1 MSPSTPSA
9 HRHDRG
15 NDGPPL
21 APEAEAS
28 DDLQE
33 LLDGVGPRLR
43 DLRRRRGMTLAQVAE
58 ATGVGVSTLSRLES
72 GGRRPTLE
80 LLVPLARTYRV
91 ALDDLVGAPATGD
104 PRVRPRPVRR
114 HGSIYLPLT
123 PHATGVQAYKSI
135 IPGRDPDAPVRLG
148 RHDGYEWLYVL
159 SGRVRL
165 DLADRTTVL
174 EPGEAAEFDTRTPH
188 AIVNAGREVAEVL
201 HLFGPQGEQVHVR
214 EG

>member
-1 MSPSTPSA
+1 MTASG
-9 HRHDRG
+9 HDHPA
-15 NDGPPL
+15 D
-21 APEAEAS
+21 ADET
-28 DDLQE
+28 DLRE

-91 ALDDLVGAPATGD
+91 ALDDLVGAPPTGD
-104 PRVRPRPVRR
+104 PRVRPRPERR
-114 HGSIYLPLT
+114 HGNLYLPLT
-123 PHATGVQAYKSI
+123 PHATGLQAYKAI

-148 RHDGYEWLYVL
+148 RHDGYEWCYVL

-165 DLADRTTVL
+165 DLADRTTIL
-174 EPGEAAEFDTRTPH
+174 EPGEAAEFDTRIPH

>member
-1 MSPSTPSA
+1 MATDAS
-9 HRHDRG
+9 HRHET
-15 NDGPPL
+15 
-21 APEAEAS
+21 EAE
-28 DDLQE
+28 DDGELRE

-91 ALDDLVGAPATGD
+91 ALDDLVGAPPTGD

-123 PHATGVQAYKSI
+123 PHAQGVQAFKSI
-135 IPGRDPDAPVRLG
+135 IPGRDPDAPVKLG
-148 RHDGYEWLYVL
+148 RHEGYEWFYVL

-165 DLADRTTVL
+165 DLADRSTVL

>member
-1 MSPSTPSA
+1 MRSEMAAHEHPTPET
-9 HRHDRG
+9 G
-15 NDGPPL
+15 
-21 APEAEAS
+21 ET
-28 DDLQE
+28 DLRE

-43 DLRRRRGMTLAQVAE
+43 DLRRRRGMTLAQVAD

-91 ALDDLVGAPATGD
+91 ALDDLVGAPPTGD
-104 PRVRPRPVRR
+104 PRVRPRPERR
-114 HGSIYLPLT
+114 HGNIYLPLT
-123 PHATGVQAYKSI
+123 PHASGVQAYKAI
-135 IPGRDPDAPVRLG
+135 IPGRDPDAPVKLG
-148 RHDGYEWLYVL
+148 RHDGYEWCYVL

-165 DLADRTTVL
+165 DLADRTTIL

>member
-1 MSPSTPSA
+1 MAA
-9 HRHDRG
+9 HEHHR
-15 NDGPPL
+15 
-21 APEAEAS
+21 PEAGEAG
-28 DDLQE
+28 LRE

-43 DLRRRRGMTLAQVAE
+43 DLRRRRGMTLAQVAD
-58 ATGVGVSTLSRLES
+58 ATGVSVSTLSRLES

-91 ALDDLVGAPATGD
+91 ALDDLVGAPPTGD
-104 PRVRPRPVRR
+104 PRVRPRPERR
-114 HGSIYLPLT
+114 HGKIYLPLT
-123 PHATGVQAYKSI
+123 PHATGVQAYKAI
-135 IPGRDPDAPVRLG
+135 LPGRDPEAPVTLG
-148 RHDGYEWLYVL
+148 RHEGYEWCYVL
-159 SGRVRL
+159 SGRIRL
-165 DLADRTTVL
+165 DLEDRTTIL